1 VNLSKKL
8 LIFFLLII
16 IAILW
21 TIYFLNKDFFQ
32 LQTFFSNL
40 EIIQNFILQ
49 NFLISIFIVILSYS
63 FLIMC
68 NFPFAS
74 LLSMINGFLFG
85 TWLGGAISIVG
96 GTIGALG
103 VFLIAKFFFLDFI
116 KRKFLNKYS
125 YIENYFNKN
134 DLELMILIRIVPGT
148 PFFLQNLILAGLGAN
163 NKKFFYTT
171 LIGLAPWSF
180 IFGSIGQGLEEI
192 FVNETELS
200 FSLIAQ
206 PEYLIPIGFIAF
218 LIIMIILFKKKFINQ
233 LHLLIYPQTF

>member
-1 VNLSKKL
+1 MNLSKKL
-8 LIFFLLII
+8 LIFFLFII

-21 TIYFLNKDFFQ
+21 TIYFLNKDFFK

-218 LIIMIILFKKKFINQ
+218 LIIMIILFKKKFKK
-233 LHLLIYPQTF
+233 

>member
-1 VNLSKKL
+1 MNLSKNL
-8 LIFFLLII
+8 LIFFLLTII
-16 IAILW
+16 VILW
-21 TIYFLNKDFFQ
+21 ALYFLNKDFFQ

-218 LIIMIILFKKKFINQ
+218 LIIMIILFKKKFKK
-233 LHLLIYPQTF
+233 

>member
-1 VNLSKKL
+1 MNLSKKL
-8 LIFFLLII
+8 LIFFLLTILL
-16 IAILW
+16 ILW

-49 NFLISIFIVILSYS
+49 NFFVSIFIVILSYS

-85 TWLGGAISIVG
+85 TWIGGTISIVG
-96 GTIGALG
+96 GTLGAFG

-116 KRKFLNKYS
+116 KNKFLNKYS

-134 DLELMILIRIVPGT
+134 DLELMMLIRIIPAI
-148 PFFLQNLILAGLGAN
+148 PFFLQNLILAGLGAH

-192 FVNETELS
+192 FVNKTELS

-218 LIIMIILFKKKFINQ
+218 LIVMIILFKKKFKK
-233 LHLLIYPQTF
+233 

>member
-1 VNLSKKL
+1 MSKKK
-8 LIFFLLII
+8 IATIIFPFFLF
-16 IAILW
+16 LW
-21 TIYFLNKDFFQ
+21 VFYFFNKDFFQ
-32 LQTFFSNL
+32 LENFFSNL
-40 EIIQNFILQ
+40 VIIQNFILQ
-49 NFLISIFIVILSYS
+49 NFFISICLFILSYS

-85 TWLGGAISIVG
+85 TWIGGTISIVG
-96 GTIGALG
+96 GAIGAFG
-103 VFLIAKFFFLDFI
+103 VFFIAKFFFLDFI
-116 KRKFLNKYS
+116 KRKFLNKYP
-125 YIENYFNKN
+125 YIENYFNNN
-134 DLELMILIRIVPGT
+134 DLELMILIRIIPGT

-192 FVNETELS
+192 FVNKTELS

-206 PEYLIPIGFIAF
+206 PEYLIPIGFIVF
-218 LIIMIILFKKKFINQ
+218 LIIMIILFKKNFKK
-233 LHLLIYPQTF
+233 

>member
-1 VNLSKKL
+1 MVIHFWKHRPRFGGN
-8 LIFFLLII
+8 
-16 IAILW
+16 
-21 TIYFLNKDFFQ
+21 FFQ

-40 EIIQNFILQ
+40 EIIQNFISQ
-49 NFLISIFIVILSYS
+49 NFFISIFIVILSYS

-85 TWLGGAISIVG
+85 TWIGGTISIVG
-96 GTIGALG
+96 GTLGAFG
-103 VFLIAKFFFLDFI
+103 VFLIAKFFFSDFI
-116 KRKFLNKYS
+116 KNKFLNKYS

-134 DLELMILIRIVPGT
+134 DLELMMLIRIIPAI
-148 PFFLQNLILAGLGAN
+148 PFFLQNLILAGLGAH

-192 FVNETELS
+192 FVNKTELS

-218 LIIMIILFKKKFINQ
+218 LIVTIILFKKKFKN
-233 LHLLIYPQTF
+233 

>member
-1 VNLSKKL
+1 
-8 LIFFLLII
+8 
-16 IAILW
+16 
-21 TIYFLNKDFFQ
+21 
-32 LQTFFSNL
+32 
-40 EIIQNFILQ
+40 
-49 NFLISIFIVILSYS
+49 
-63 FLIMC
+63 MC

-180 IFGSIGQGLEEI
+180 IFGSVGQGLEEI
-192 FVNETELS
+192 FVNKTQLS
-200 FSLIAQ
+200 FSLVAQ

-218 LIIMIILFKKKFINQ
+218 LIIMIILFKKKFKK
-233 LHLLIYPQTF
+233 

>member
-1 VNLSKKL
+1 MNLSKKL
-8 LIFFLLII
+8 LIFFLLTII
-16 IAILW
+16 LILW

-40 EIIQNFILQ
+40 ETIQNFILQ
-49 NFLISIFIVILSYS
+49 NFFISIFIVILSYS

-85 TWLGGAISIVG
+85 TWIGGILSIVG
-96 GTIGALG
+96 GTLGAFG
-103 VFLIAKFFFLDFI
+103 VFLIAKFFFLDFV
-116 KRKFLNKYS
+116 KNKFLNKYS

-134 DLELMILIRIVPGT
+134 DLELMMLIRIIPAI
-148 PFFLQNLILAGLGAN
+148 PFFLQNLILAGLGAH

-192 FVNETELS
+192 FVNKTELS

-218 LIIMIILFKKKFINQ
+218 LIVMIILFKKKFKK
-233 LHLLIYPQTF
+233 

>member
-1 VNLSKKL
+1 MKLSKKL
-8 LIFFLLII
+8 LIFFLLTVIV
-16 IAILW
+16 ILW
-21 TIYFLNKDFFQ
+21 NIYFLNKDFFQ

-85 TWLGGAISIVG
+85 TWIGGTISILG

-116 KRKFLNKYS
+116 KKKFLNKYS

-171 LIGLAPWSF
+171 LIGLTPWSF

-218 LIIMIILFKKKFINQ
+218 LIIMIILFKKKFKK
-233 LHLLIYPQTF
+233 

>member
-1 VNLSKKL
+1 MCIRDSS
-8 LIFFLLII
+8 
-16 IAILW
+16 W

-218 LIIMIILFKKKFINQ
+218 LIIMIIFFKKKFKK
-233 LHLLIYPQTF
+233 

>member
-1 VNLSKKL
+1 MNLSKRIL
-8 LIFFLLII
+8 FITLITVII
-16 IAILW
+16 ILW
-21 TIYFLNKDFFQ
+21 TTYFVNKDFFQ

-49 NFLISIFIVILSYS
+49 NFFISIFIFILSYS

-85 TWLGGAISIVG
+85 TWIGGIISIVG
-96 GTIGALG
+96 GTIGA
-103 VFLIAKFFFLDFI
+103 FSIFIIAKFFFLDSI
-116 KRKFLNKYS
+116 KKKFLNKYS

-134 DLELMILIRIVPGT
+134 DLELMMLIRIIPVI

-192 FVNETELS
+192 FVNKTELS

-206 PEYLIPIGFIAF
+206 PEYLIPICFIAF
-218 LIIMIILFKKKFINQ
+218 IIIMIILFKKKFKK
-233 LHLLIYPQTF
+233 